1 MIRRKRIREKGRHE
15 SHDVRVLSD
24 FGIDRKRQR
33 RKKWKKQKNEFQN
46 FLSDSILS
54 RSIFDELFKKRKRQT
69 ERKGMPV

>member
-33 RKKWKKQKNEFQN
+33 RK
-46 FLSDSILS
+46 
-54 RSIFDELFKKRKRQT
+54 
-69 ERKGMPV
+69 M